1 MNTTLA
7 QDILENP
14 AFTRVHARA
23 QDILRTGLS
32 AGARYPEV
40 WIRDLATFIEMAC
53 EVGDRDEIRRALLMF
68 FDFQQTDGAIIDGY
82 TRRDESVDPYN
93 YILSPKHP
101 EMVGH
106 KNTVETDQESSLVI
120 GIRRYIES
128 TGDDT
133 ILGEIVDGRS
143 VLDRLSDAIEWIYRD
158 RWSEAHGLAWNA
170 TTIDWGDAQPEHE
183 WGVEIDADTHPAICI
198 YTNAILSMALR
209 DLAWLNE
216 RAGRPQGKW
225 LDRQKPLHDAV
236 RKHLWDAER
245 QKYRPH
251 VYLDKGSPFPPD
263 YDESPIYFHGGTA
276 TAMQAGMLTREEA
289 RASAARMMQN
299 VAEAGAR
306 TVGITIWPLYNVPSM
321 PNTNYHVPF
330 FYQNGGD
337 WPWWGGRVPLG
348 LLTCGLPEEAY
359 ATLLPIV
366 EMIETHDGFFEWHA
380 PDGTPHGCKTF
391 RGAAGVVGSAIKQLR
406 SWAASARNSNL

>member
-1 MNTTLA
+1 MSQTLA
-7 QDILENP
+7 RCILE
-14 AFTRVHARA
+14 AQSFTRVHARA
-23 QDILRTGLS
+23 QEILRGGLS

-53 EVGDRDEIRRALLMF
+53 DVGDRSEIRRALLMF
-68 FDFQQTDGAIIDGY
+68 FDFQQTDGAIVDGY

-93 YILSPKHP
+93 YITSPKHP

-128 TGDDT
+128 TGDET

-143 VLDRLSDAIEWIYRD
+143 VLDRLGDAISWVYSA

-170 TTIDWGDAQPEHE
+170 TTIDWGDCQPEHE
-183 WGVEIDADTHPAICI
+183 WGVELDADSHPALCI
-198 YTNAILSMALR
+198 YTNAMLSMALR
-209 DLAWLNE
+209 DLSWLNG
-216 RAGRPQGKW
+216 RAGRPQGYW
-225 LDRQKPLHDAV
+225 SELGERLHDSV

-251 VYLDKGSPFPPD
+251 VYLDKGSPFPAD
-263 YDESPIYFHGGTA
+263 YDESPIFFHGGTA
-276 TAMQAGMLTREEA
+276 MAMLAGLLTREEA
-289 RASAARMMQN
+289 LACAERMMRN
-299 VAEAGAR
+299 VAEAGAC

-321 PNTNYHVPF
+321 PNTNYHMPF
-330 FYQNGGD
+330 VYQNGGD
-337 WPWWGGRVPLG
+337 WPWWGGRVPQG
-348 LLTCGLPEEAY
+348 LLACGLPEEAY
-359 ATLLPIV
+359 AALLPIV

-380 PDGTPHGCKTF
+380 PDGTPHGSKTF
-391 RGAAGVVGSAIKQLR
+391 RGAAGVVGGAIEQLR
-406 SWAASARNSNL
+406 SWAADQLR